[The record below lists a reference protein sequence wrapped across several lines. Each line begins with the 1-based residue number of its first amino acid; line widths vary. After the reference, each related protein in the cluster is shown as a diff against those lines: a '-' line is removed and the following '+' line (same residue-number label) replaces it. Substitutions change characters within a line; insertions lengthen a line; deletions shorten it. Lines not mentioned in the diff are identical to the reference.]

1 MEGKTEEKTIA
12 EKLLYVQQKLKAP
25 KDLFN
30 KFGGYSYRSTESIL
44 QNAKPLLEEA
54 GLSITL
60 DDDIVLI
67 GERYYVKATATITD
81 GKESISTHAY
91 AREQGEKK
99 GMDES
104 QITGACSSY
113 ARKYALNGLLAID
126 DGKDADSMDNSK
138 APVRETREEPKGQ
151 YMPKVDGALL
161 GEAKALRINLENV
174 AKYLKKNVGELT
186 DEDLRKCI
194 DQKKKALEARKA
206 KK

>member
-1 MEGKTEEKTIA
+1 MAEKTEVKTIA

-30 KFGGYSYRSTESIL
+30 KFGGYSYRSMESIL
-44 QNAKPLLEEA
+44 QNVKPLLEEM
-54 GLSITL
+54 GLSIVL
-60 DDDIVLI
+60 EDDIVLV

-81 GKESISTHAY
+81 GKGYLSTHAY
-91 AREQGEKK
+91 AREQAEKK

-138 APVRETREEPKGQ
+138 TPVKETREAPKPQ
-151 YMPKVDGALL
+151 PTLNVDDVLL
-161 GEAKALRINLENV
+161 AESKALKINLDNV
-174 AKYLKKNVGELT
+174 AKYLKKSVGELT
-186 DEDLRKCI
+186 DEDIRKCI
-194 DQKKKALEARKA
+194 DQKKKALEARQA
-206 KK
+206 R